1 MFNFFDELK
10 RKGDG
15 NIIYDFNIVNISG
28 KMLYAEGHLG
38 LTVMNEKMV
47 AFKIKGGR
55 VVIEGEGLFLSE
67 LTDNTMLIKG
77 KIVKM
82 EQF

>member
-10 RKGDG
+10 KKSSSGM
-15 NIIYDFNIVNISG
+15 IYDFNIVNISG
-28 KMLYAEGHLG
+28 KMLYVEGHKG
-38 LTVMNEKMV
+38 LTILEEKMI
-47 AFKIKGGR
+47 AFKIKSGR
-55 VVIEGEGLFLSE
+55 VVIEGEGLYLSE

-77 KIVKM
+77 KVIKV